1 MMLRNCLYDWQLRTV
16 TTFMPF
22 TISVGNL
29 SVGGTGKTPHVAY
42 LVRLLASAYPLATL
56 SRGYGRRTKGFRMA
70 SPTDTADTIGDEPL
84 QLYEKFHKNIMV
96 VVGEQRTKAVPLLL
110 AHHPGIRVL
119 LLDDAYQHRAI
130 GRHLNLLLT
139 DFNHLFTKDLV
150 LPAGR
155 LRELPSGS
163 KRADAVIVTKC
174 NANISQENKSL
185 IKQQIAPYLHPD
197 TPIFLTGIRY
207 AVPLAFDDT
216 PLAINSQTK
225 VLLVSGLA
233 NADPLEQYLK
243 QAFSLHEHYRY
254 GDHHAY
260 TIADV
265 EQIINTYQ
273 SIATPNKVI
282 LCTEKDKVK
291 LKPLMQSYAALRV
304 GYLPIEVYF
313 LEDGDVFDNW
323 VLAQVRAYYE
333 PKNP

>member
-1 MMLRNCLYDWQLRTV
+1 MMLRNYLYDWQLRTV

-42 LVRLLASAYPLATL
+42 LVRLLASTYPLATL

-84 QLYEKFHKNIMV
+84 QLYEKFHKNITV

-110 AHHPGIRVL
+110 AYHPGIRVL

-185 IKQQIAPYLHPD
+185 IKQQIAQYLHPD

-216 PLAINSQTK
+216 PLALNSETK

-265 EQIINTYQ
+265 EQIIHAYQ
-273 SIATPNKVI
+273 SIATPDKVI

>member
-84 QLYEKFHKNIMV
+84 QLYEKFHKNITV